1 MQFMAMGITIMPSP
15 AEIAQV
21 QTIYEVIIS
30 KVFVLTL
37 TKIKAE
43 NVLFQRVLGIQQG
56 SRMLILPT

>member
-30 KVFVLTL
+30 KVFVHTL
-37 TKIKAE
+37 IKIKAE
-43 NVLFQRVLGIQQG
+43 NVLFQRVLGIHQG